1 MPLGEYFEDLMKR
14 RLANASGYI
23 NLPKANFEAMV
34 QRAKTKEDLT
44 VLKDAYCNFLG
55 HRNLVPQKTLDKMM
69 LKALEIG

>member
-1 MPLGEYFEDLMKR
+1 MPLGEYFEDLMRR

-34 QRAKTKEDLT
+34 QRAKTDEDLV

-55 HRNLVPQKTLDKMM
+55 HRNLVP
-69 LKALEIG
+69 